1 MAAYVYG
8 RWLAKQGELLKE
20 WDGTRCGRRKL
31 MQTLVESSTD
41 SRMVMMNPSELLG
54 YNVVQTTQMPSSS
67 PYALL
72 FGNFS
77 DALLGFYS
85 GLDVVVDPYASA
97 GNATTNLYFYQD
109 VDVAVAHA
117 ESFAAAQDVTVA

>member
-1 MAAYVYG
+1 MVDIWYEVSAGNAPPG
-8 RWLAKQGELLKE
+8 SLAWVPHPRVVG
-20 WDGTRCGRRKL
+20 KL

-41 SRMVMMNPSELLG
+41 SRMIMMGPDEPLG
-54 YNVVQTTQMPSSS
+54 YGVTQTTQMPSSS

-72 FGNFS
+72 FGNFA
-77 DALLGFYS
+77 DALLGFFS

-109 VDVAVAHA
+109 VDVAVARA
-117 ESFAAAQDVTVA
+117 ESFAAAQDVTV